1 MKVLVYGNPKD
12 SLGFPHWFEM
22 DLSSSLESTSE
33 EILTEVYEKGA
44 EYVFS
49 VKLSSG
55 RIVLEGLLD
64 ILESYVNEI
73 GGK

>member
-1 MKVLVYGNPKD
+1 MKVLVYGNPKN
-12 SLGFPHWFEM
+12 SLGLSHWFEM

-33 EILTEVYEKGA
+33 EILSEVYEKGA

-55 RIVLEGLLD
+55 RIVRH
-64 ILESYVNEI
+64 S
-73 GGK
+73 